1 VKLATLLSLALA
13 GAAFSQTGP
22 HDWPQFLGPN
32 RDGEYTGGGLAETW
46 SKDGPP
52 ALWKKAVGEGW
63 SGPAIADGKL
73 ILFHRIGDEETIEC
87 LDAKTGAKQWS
98 SSYRAEYIDVFKT
111 DAGPRSVPTIVDGR
125 VYTLGANGILGCV
138 ELKNGRKV
146 WRFDAAMKFGGDPC
160 LFGRVC
166 SPLMEGGAVYVNLGG
181 KDGAGLVALDRK
193 NGKLLW
199 KATSQG
205 TSYSSPQT
213 ATIDGRR
220 YVLLFGTKGLS
231 VLMPRL
237 RRSVYEFSW
246 RSRSHDSANA
256 ATPVVVG
263 DQIFISAGY
272 ETGAALLRLKQ
283 GDLSQV
289 WSGDE
294 NLSTHYATAVHRD
307 GHLYGIHGNHDS
319 GRGPELRCIEFN
331 TGKVLWKA
339 PSLAPANVTLV
350 GPWLLILTEKGELI
364 RAKASPDKF
373 AASDR
378 FQLLGSSVRAYP
390 ALAQGLFYA
399 RDKRRLVC
407 LDLRK

>member
-1 VKLATLLSLALA
+1 MKLASLLTVALA
-13 GAAFSQTGP
+13 GATVAQPAG

-32 RDGEYTGGGLAETW
+32 RDGEYKGGGLAETW

-63 SGPAIADGKL
+63 SGPAVADGRL
-73 ILFHRIGDEETIEC
+73 ILFHRIGDEEIIAC
-87 LDAKTGAKQWS
+87 LNARTGAEQWT
-98 SSYRAEYIDVFKT
+98 SSYRADYVDVFKN
-111 DAGPRSVPTIVDGR
+111 DAGPRAVPTIDDGR

-138 ELKNGRKV
+138 ELKDGRKV
-146 WRFDAAMKFGGDPC
+146 WRFDAAKEFEGDPC

-166 SPLMEGGAVYVNLGG
+166 SPLVEGGAVYINIGG
-181 KDGAGLVALDRK
+181 KDGAGIVALDRD
-193 NGKLLW
+193 NGGLLW
-199 KATSQG
+199 KATRQG
-205 TSYSSPQT
+205 TSYSSPQA

-237 RRSVYEFSW
+237 QRSVFEFGW

-256 ATPVVVG
+256 ATPVVV
-263 DQIFISAGY
+263 DDHIFIAAGY
-272 ETGAALLRLKQ
+272 ETGAALLRLSQ
-283 GDLSQV
+283 GELSRI

-294 NLSTHYATAVHRD
+294 ALSSHYATPVYRD
-307 GHLYGIHGNHDS
+307 GHLYGLHGQHDS
-319 GRGPELRCIEFN
+319 ARGPELRCVEFK
-331 TGKVLWKA
+331 TGKVLWSQ
-339 PSLAPANVTLV
+339 PSLYPANLTLV
-350 GPWLLILTEKGELI
+350 DGRLLILTEKGEMI

-373 AASDR
+373 EATDR
-378 FQLLGSSVRAYP
+378 FQLLSSSLRAYP
-390 ALAQGLFYA
+390 ALANGLFYA